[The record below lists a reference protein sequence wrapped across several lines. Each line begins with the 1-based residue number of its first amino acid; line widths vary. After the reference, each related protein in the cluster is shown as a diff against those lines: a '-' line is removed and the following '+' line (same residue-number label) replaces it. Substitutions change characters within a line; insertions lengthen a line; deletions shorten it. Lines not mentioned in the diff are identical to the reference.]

1 MATPLADDGA
11 PAGAPGG
18 DAPFLPPA
26 RPAVPVLPAAPPIPT
41 VPPTAPTAPPAAA
54 PVFDAAA
61 LVESQRR
68 HNPNPAYGSMPA
80 GTDESRAAAR
90 KLREDANRK
99 RRRGKATGRIVVVL
113 LLAGLAAGGYLAY
126 QAIQDDPPPLTPPAD
141 GAAGTGGGSGALTP
155 VGEQQQV
162 IDALDD
168 LTSGAAPSAGG
179 LLGAVEQARDV
190 VGQSAPPVAPTLA
203 FADVFTT
210 TVLEHTTQLDPADG
224 WERLVVRGP
233 DLAAADPAAHAALVE
248 RLVSLPVAA
257 EGDSRLTAAPVVL
270 PGDIG
275 LAIVRDG
282 ERIVTIAVVA
292 TDPPLRAIGP

>member
-1 MATPLADDGA
+1 MATPFADDGA

-26 RPAVPVLPAAPPIPT
+26 RPAVPVLPSAPPTVGMAPAAPS
-41 VPPTAPTAPPAAA
+41 PPTGSAPPAGA
-54 PVFDAAA
+54 PAFDAAA
-61 LVESQRR
+61 MVESQRH

-99 RRRGKATGRIVVVL
+99 RRRGKATGRIVLVL

-126 QAIQDDPPPLTPPAD
+126 QAIQDDPPPLTAPT
-141 GAAGTGGGSGALTP
+141 AGGDAGALTP
-155 VGEQQQV
+155 LGEQQLV

-203 FADVFTT
+203 FADVFTA
-210 TVLEHTTQLDPADG
+210 TVLEHTTQLDPVDG
-224 WERLVVRGP
+224 WDRLVVRGA

-248 RLVSLPVAA
+248 RLTSLPVAA
-257 EGDSRLTAAPVVL
+257 EADSRLTAAPVVL

-282 ERIVTIAVVA
+282 DRIVTIAVVA